1 MSGSAFGK
9 VLGIVVRVD
18 PLDLLLA
25 HCEFIG
31 AMNFFI
37 G

>member
-9 VLGIVVRVD
+9 WLGIVVRVD

-25 HCEFIG
+25 HWKFG
-31 AMNFFI
+31 VAVAFFI